1 MSSTA
6 SLRPLAKRV
15 ARLRRRSAAAP
26 RSAAARRRVR
36 AAAAASTTLF
46 DGEGD
51 GGGGVPAAAGGVPS
65 IRVTSTPE
73 EGYGDCYER
82 LGQGSR
88 AAAEWRRLLEYP
100 AAYAPAPVEVVGD
113 VLSLVGEADL
123 DVRDWA
129 ELVRYMAVRCGHEA
143 WQYDDCRRRAAEL
156 ARRVAGGSARVA
168 AAAAGLA
175 VFARDAHAAVNLVR
189 ASGRFHSSA
198 YAWIAFPPAYY
209 APSDAGSPLA
219 RVHLKATKQYVE
231 LVVRGGAHPVVVAYH
246 ALLQHAVVR
255 DDARLFFRVAEEVV
269 AAYAPGRPPA
279 LLPQTLALLRAAG
292 REHPGL
298 QPAARRALR
307 ALFEAG
313 GVEVPATLAAGEGS
327 EAQTPPSL
335 TDGKGGSETVAAT
348 ASAA

>member
-46 DGEGD
+46 DGDGD
-51 GGGGVPAAAGGVPS
+51 GGAPAAAGGVPS

-82 LGQGSR
+82 LGQANR

-113 VLSLVGEADL
+113 VLSLVGEADM

-143 WQYDDCRRRAAEL
+143 WQYNDCRHRAAEV

-189 ASGRFHSSA
+189 ASGGFHSSA
-198 YAWIAFPPAYY
+198 FAWIAFPPAFY
-209 APSDAGSPLA
+209 APSDAASPLA
-219 RVHLKATKQYVE
+219 RVHLKATKQYVD

-246 ALLQHAVVR
+246 ALFQHAVVR
-255 DDARLFFRVAEEVV
+255 DDARLFFRVAEEVA

-298 QPAARRALR
+298 RPAARRALR

-313 GVEVPATLAAGEGS
+313 GVEVPATLEAGKGS
-327 EAQTPPSL
+327 ETPAPQSL
-335 TDGKGGSETVAAT
+335 TDGKGGSEAVAAT